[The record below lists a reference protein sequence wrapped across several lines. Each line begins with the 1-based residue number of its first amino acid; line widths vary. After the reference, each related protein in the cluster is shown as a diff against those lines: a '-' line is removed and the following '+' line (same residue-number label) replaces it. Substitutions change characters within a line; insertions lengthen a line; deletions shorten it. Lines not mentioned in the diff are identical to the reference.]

1 MKKKAWKS
9 RIKKACVEAQTYKPY
24 FDFVIDELAGILER
38 RDSAAEEYAEDPRPV
53 VSFTNKGG
61 NENMVKNPL
70 LVLIDDMNKSAL
82 AYWRDLGLTPAGL
95 RKINERTFKEKEKDS
110 ANSLIDRL
118 REMQKAKEEDDG
130 SGLQGD

>member
-9 RIKKACVEAQTYKPY
+9 RIKKACIEAQTYKPY

-53 VSFTNKGG
+53 VSFTNKNGA
-61 NENMVKNPL
+61 ENTVKNPL
-70 LVLIDDMNKSAL
+70 LTLIDGMNSQAL
-82 AYWRDLGLTPAGL
+82 GYWRDLGLTPAGL
-95 RKINERTFKEKEKDS
+95 RKINERTFKEKDS

-118 REMQKAKEEDDG
+118 KEMQQLKGGGDG
-130 SGLQGD
+130 IQGD